1 MGPTTHHE
9 VMEGQHGTADDA
21 PQGDGAAAR
30 HRHKKHS
37 AYFEERAGVT
47 VWVTEHVEE
56 YRAVA
61 ERELHPSDCVLELGC
76 AGGVTTAAAGRH
88 AAVSCGVDKNDSERV
103 LQKQAS
109 LCTTQVPGLVTF
121 RELDALDVKA
131 LLKLQTE
138 FKAAYQGVFNGFTV
152 VFVDLSGSRE
162 IGTLLR
168 LVERLEHPSIFGNT
182 LRLVVI
188 KSYRLA
194 CLVPRC
200 RMFDQPPSLQA
211 RGKPEQ
217 SEAISAGSSSRLAFC
232 KLAVAMLPL
241 VLCIGFLRSRTKH

>member
-1 MGPTTHHE
+1 M
-9 VMEGQHGTADDA
+9 
-21 PQGDGAAAR
+21 
-30 HRHKKHS
+30 
-37 AYFEERAGVT
+37 
-47 VWVTEHVEE
+47 WVTEHVEE

-61 ERELHPSDCVLELGC
+61 ERELHPSDCLLELGC
-76 AGGVTTAAAGRH
+76 AGGVTTAAAGKN
-88 AAVSCGVDKNDSERV
+88 AAVSCGVDKNSSERV

-138 FKAAYQGVFNGFTV
+138 FKAIYPGVFKGFTV

-200 RMFDQPPSLQA
+200 RMFDQPPSLQHPTA
-211 RGKPEQ
+211 TGKPEQ
-217 SEAISAGSSSRLAFC
+217 SEAISAVSSNRLAFG
-232 KLAVAMLPL
+232 KFAVVMLPL